1 MNRSRTSLFSCL
13 LLALLAAA
21 PAPLRADS
29 SGGHVTGGLPERDFA
44 DPDAPAVTLENLIAS
59 ERFWPHQVAVT
70 GSWQP
75 AGRGAPL
82 PKGFPGVLIR
92 VEPYGRAR
100 IDFGRDGL
108 YEVPIAETDLVERAN
123 RVRRGEL
130 EKRAPNFLY
139 AIGPRLV
146 DSASDPARPFPYEDA
161 AAKRAFLAVFADPAA
176 EDFAAL
182 AAALAPLRER
192 DGLLTIFFPQGQHPD
207 PGVRERL
214 RSLGWTV
221 PFLYDH
227 LAEPYTATLLPA
239 GTRPPAVL
247 LQTEE
252 GRLLFK
258 SAWQPDALA
267 PLRAALDDALTLRV
281 SARARA
287 SD

>member
-1 MNRSRTSLFSCL
+1 M
-13 LLALLAAA
+13 
-21 PAPLRADS
+21 
-29 SGGHVTGGLPERDFA
+29 
-44 DPDAPAVTLENLIAS
+44 AS
-59 ERFWPHQVAVT
+59 ERFWPHQVAIS

-82 PKGFPGVLIR
+82 PAGFPGVLIR

-123 RVRRGEL
+123 RVRRGQL

-146 DSASDPARPFPYEDA
+146 DSESDPARAFPYPEA
-161 AAKRAFLAVFADPAA
+161 AEHRAFLAVFADPAA

-182 AAALAPLRER
+182 AASLAPLRER
-192 DGLLTIFFPQGQHPD
+192 EGLLTIFFPQGQEPD
-207 PGVRERL
+207 PAVRERL

-221 PFLYDH
+221 PFVYDH
-227 LAEPYTATLLPA
+227 LSEAYTATLLPA
-239 GTRPPAVL
+239 GMRPPALL

-252 GRLLFK
+252 GRVLFK
-258 SAWQPDALA
+258 SPWQAGALA
-267 PLRAALDDALTLRV
+267 PLTVALDRALALRV